1 MLAGWYVFTN
11 DARALSTLLDRD
23 FDQVD
28 DSRLLHQAAP
38 HYDLHPDAWTN
49 SVPEASRGA
58 LKMLNSEIDFIEPM
72 PMRRMAKQARYARQL
87 WLIRKKYNVP
97 RKR

>member
-28 DSRLLHQAAP
+28 DSRLLYCTAMHE
-38 HYDLHPDAWTN
+38 LHPDAWTN
-49 SVPEASRGA
+49 SVPNGSRGA

>member
-23 FDQVD
+23 FDLVD
-28 DSRLLHQAAP
+28 DSRLLYCTAA
-38 HYDLHPDAWTN
+38 HELHPDAWTN
-49 SVPEASRGA
+49 SVPNGSRGA
-58 LKMLNSEIDFIEPM
+58 LKMLNSEIDFLEPM
-72 PMRRMAKQARYARQL
+72 PIRRMAKQARYARQL

-97 RKR
+97 RRR

>member
-1 MLAGWYVFTN
+1 
-11 DARALSTLLDRD
+11 
-23 FDQVD
+23 
-28 DSRLLHQAAP
+28 
-38 HYDLHPDAWTN
+38 
-49 SVPEASRGA
+49 
-58 LKMLNSEIDFIEPM
+58 MLNSEIDFIEPM

>member
-28 DSRLLHQAAP
+28 DSRLLYCTAA
-38 HYDLHPDAWTN
+38 HELHPDAWTN
-49 SVPEASRGA
+49 SVPNGSRGA

-97 RKR
+97 RRR